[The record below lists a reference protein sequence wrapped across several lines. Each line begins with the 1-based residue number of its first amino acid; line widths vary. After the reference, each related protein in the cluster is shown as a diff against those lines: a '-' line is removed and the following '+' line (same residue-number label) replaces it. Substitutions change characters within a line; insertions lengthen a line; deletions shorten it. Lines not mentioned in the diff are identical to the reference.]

1 MADNNTYVGSG
12 DAAAPTPVSIPKE
25 TIDRLLKDIRDMVTS
40 SLESEGIYYKHS
52 ETDIL
57 KAYVMIVGP
66 PDSLYFGGYYFFNL
80 VFLLIT
86 RIRLLWLHI

>member
-1 MADNNTYVGSG
+1 MEDNKPTVG
-12 DAAAPTPVSIPKE
+12 APPPVSIPKE

-40 SLESEGIYYKHS
+40 SLEDEGIYYKHS

-66 PDSLYFGGYYFFNL
+66 PDSLYFGGVLFFSN
-80 VFLLIT
+80 
-86 RIRLLWLHI
+86 